1 MVGAVLGG
9 ADDDEVSIM
18 EQVGEAVGI
27 AFQIK
32 DDILDVT
39 GNPKI
44 LGKPV
49 GSDEKNHKTTYVT
62 IKGIETA
69 TAHVDA
75 YSEDAIEQ
83 LKKLGKRNE
92 FLEELIRFLINR
104 DR

>member
-1 MVGAVLGG
+1 
-9 ADDDEVSIM
+9 
-18 EQVGEAVGI
+18 VGI

-62 IKGIETA
+62 IKGLKEA
-69 TAHVDA
+69 TEDVNS
-75 YSEDAIEQ
+75 YSNRAVELLGTLD
-83 LKKLGKRNE
+83 KKNE
-92 FLEELIRFLINR
+92 FLEELIKFLINR